1 MYVPPDIIKGLRSF
15 NIGRL
20 AVGELVLF
28 FEHTRYFQSLLDNS
42 RNKS

>member
-1 MYVPPDIIKGLRSF
+1 MYVPPDTIKGLRSF

-20 AVGELVLF
+20 AVGEL
-28 FEHTRYFQSLLDNS
+28 EHTRYFQSLLDNS